1 MVLVGA
7 VLFVLLSV
15 NMMLK
20 GAHIY
25 LLGAERGAPSHRQ
38 ELSEREKLPIV
49 YNGPSHLFIDRASFN
64 RHESE

>member
-38 ELSEREKLPIV
+38 ELSRREKNSPLCIMDPLI
-49 YNGPSHLFIDRASFN
+49 YS
-64 RHESE
+64 

>member
-1 MVLVGA
+1 MLLVGA

-38 ELSEREKLPIV
+38 ELSRREKNSPLCIMDPLI
-49 YNGPSHLFIDRASFN
+49 YS
-64 RHESE
+64 